1 MSYLVDTDRVA
12 SYLNGRPDAVELLS
26 SLRHEGLSIS
36 IVTYGEIYDGIY
48 ASNDP
53 RGKEQAFLMFLRR
66 VAVLPLTRTVMK
78 RFAQIRGQLRR
89 QGQIIGDP
97 DILIAATALQHNLTL
112 ITRNRRHFGRISG
125 LSLYE
130 ES

>member
-12 SYLNGRPDAVELLS
+12 SYLNGRPDAVTLLS
-26 SLRHEGLSIS
+26 SLRQDGLEIS
-36 IVTYGEIYDGIY
+36 IITYGEIYDGIY

-53 RGKEQAFLMFLRR
+53 RSKEASFLQFLRR
-66 VAVLPLTRTVMK
+66 VEVLPLTRTVMK
-78 RFAQIRGQLRR
+78 RFARIRGQLRR

-97 DILIAATALQHNLTL
+97 DILIAATALQYDLTL
-112 ITRNRRHFGRISG
+112 VTRNLRHFGRISE
-125 LSLYE
+125 LSIYQ

>member
-1 MSYLVDTDRVA
+1 MSYLIDTDRVA
-12 SYLNGRPDAVELLS
+12 SYLNGRSDAVELLS
-26 SLRHEGLSIS
+26 SLRHDGLAIS
-36 IVTYGEIYDGIY
+36 IITYGEIYDGIY

-53 RGKEQAFLMFLRR
+53 HGNERAFLLFLRR
-66 VAVLPLTRTVMK
+66 VEVLPLTRTIMK

-97 DILIAATALQHNLTL
+97 DILIAATALQYSLTL
-112 ITRNRRHFGRISG
+112 VTRNRRHFGRIPG
-125 LSLYE
+125 LSLYD

>member
-12 SYLNGRPDAVELLS
+12 SYLNGRPDAVALLT
-26 SLRHEGLSIS
+26 SLRHEGLTIS
-36 IVTYGEIYDGIY
+36 IITYGEIYDGIY

-53 RGKEQAFLMFLRR
+53 RSKEAAFLQFLRR
-66 VAVLPLTRTVMK
+66 VEVLPLTRTVMK
-78 RFAQIRGQLRR
+78 RFARIRGQLRR

-112 ITRNRRHFGRISG
+112 ITRNIRHFGRITG
-125 LSLYE
+125 LTIYSE
-130 ES
+130 T